1 VFCAFIKAEITMATI
16 PRRPAMRRDNSAIRR
31 MLKTATGHATRVKA
45 DPHSIDSEGR
55 YRAKPITLPTTP
67 YNWRDPDADKR

>member
-1 VFCAFIKAEITMATI
+1 MATI
-16 PRRPAMRRDNSAIRR
+16 PRRPAPRRDNGAIRR

-45 DPHSIDSEGR
+45 DPHSIDSEGK

-67 YNWRDPDADKR
+67 YNWRDPTPTSGSPSPAAPHRRD